1 MPCRR
6 PARHVSGDSLSAVQC
21 KIPRSVRTAILNRLA
36 DAGLPTI
43 RLADEFLKGEGY
55 GNFGEV
61 LGQVRVDHG
70 DAVAEAMDR
79 DIREIQTHEL
89 AAVGLRR
96 SQPEARP
103 FMVQHLSRWAFVC
116 APDPVFTTVLG
127 YAFAILWQMNEQSGM
142 PSGTTAQIIASVND
156 LFAKRGVPYRVT
168 DDGDVR
174 WHGEEK
180 TYTTIIEPALAVLAD
195 LRLAGARSEYEDAL
209 RALRGGT
216 QKQLEDAIEESAKAV
231 ESVMKV
237 LADESSLPR
246 TGKETARPLI
256 NMLAQ
261 GGVIPAHVGD
271 LIFAAAR
278 IRNAAGGHGTGG
290 SARVTP
296 EDLAAACVAVAGVAI
311 TYLGNKLP

>member
-1 MPCRR
+1 MPDRR
-6 PARHVSGDSLSAVQC
+6 LAPLVSGDSLSAVQR
-21 KIPRSVRTAILNRLA
+21 KIPTPVRTAILRQLN

-43 RLADEFLKGEGY
+43 RLADEFLKGEGH
-55 GNFGEV
+55 GSFGDV
-61 LGQVRVDHG
+61 LEQVRLDHG

-79 DIREIQTHEL
+79 DIREIQTREM
-89 AAVGLRR
+89 AALGLRPGR
-96 SQPEARP
+96 PEAGP
-103 FMVQHLSRWAFVC
+103 FVAQQLSRWVFVC
-116 APDPVFTTVLG
+116 APDPVFTTAVG
-127 YAFAILWQMNEQSGM
+127 YAFKSLWQMNEQSGM
-142 PSGTTAQIIASVND
+142 PSGTTAQVIASIND

-195 LRLAGARSEYEDAL
+195 SRLAGARSEYEDAL
-209 RALRGGT
+209 RALRGGA

-231 ESVMKV
+231 ESAMKV
-237 LADESSLPR
+237 LADESNLPR

-256 NMLAQ
+256 DMLAQ
-261 GGVIPAHVGD
+261 GRVIPAHVD
-271 LIFAAAR
+271 QLIFAAAR

-290 SARVTP
+290 TARVTP
-296 EDLAAACVAVAGVAI
+296 EDLAAACVAAAGVAI